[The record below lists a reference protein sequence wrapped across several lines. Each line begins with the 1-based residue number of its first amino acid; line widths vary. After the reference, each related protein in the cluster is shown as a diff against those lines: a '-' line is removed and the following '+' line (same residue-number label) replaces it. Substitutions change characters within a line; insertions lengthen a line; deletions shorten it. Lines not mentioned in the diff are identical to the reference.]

1 MTSAQTIPA
10 RVKIARIYIRVS
22 TDEQDL
28 ARQSALKDGAERAG
42 FYVAAVYAEK
52 ASGARADRPELLRMI
67 ADLQPGDV
75 VIAEHIDR
83 ITRLP
88 LDEAVALVDR
98 IRAAGARLSVP
109 GLVDLADVVAAS
121 HGVTRIVLEAVQD
134 LLLKILLQMARD
146 NYETMR
152 RRQLE
157 GVKLAKEQGK
167 YKGGRKADK
176 RVHARIVALRT
187 AQHSIAETARLAGCS
202 EGLVKL
208 VWKQHQEQ
216 LATAA
221 TPTPAPNP

>member
-1 MTSAQTIPA
+1 M
-10 RVKIARIYIRVS
+10 KIARFYIRVS
-22 TDEQDL
+22 TEEQDL
-28 ARQSALKDGAERAG
+28 ARQAALKEAAERAG
-42 FYVAAVYAEK
+42 FCVAAVYAER

-75 VIAEHIDR
+75 VIAKYIDW

-88 LDEAVALVDR
+88 LDEAVALVER

-109 GLVDLADVVAAS
+109 GLVDLADVVTTS
-121 HGVTRIVLEAVQD
+121 HGLTKVVLEAVQD
-134 LLLKILLQMARD
+134 LLLKILLQMARE

-157 GVKLAKEQGK
+157 GVALAKEQGR
-167 YKGGRKADK
+167 YKGGQKADK

-187 AQHSIAETARLAGCS
+187 ARHSIAETARLAGCS

-208 VWKQHQEQ
+208 VCRQHQEQ

-221 TPTPAPNP
+221 KTKQGPTP

>member
-1 MTSAQTIPA
+1 MTGAATMPS

-28 ARQSALKDGAERAG
+28 ARQAALREGAERAG

-52 ASGARADRPELLRMI
+52 ASGARVDRPELLRMI
-67 ADLQPGDV
+67 ADLQPGEV
-75 VIAEHIDR
+75 VIAEHSDR

-88 LDEAVALVDR
+88 LDEAIALVDR
-98 IRAAGARLSVP
+98 IRAAGATLSVP
-109 GLVDLADVVAAS
+109 GLVDLADVVTAS
-121 HGVTRIVLEAVQD
+121 QGVTKIVLEAVQE

-157 GVKLAKEQGK
+157 GIALAKGQGK

-176 RVHARIVALRT
+176 RVHARIVALRKDR
-187 AQHSIAETARLAGCS
+187 HSIAETARLAGCS
-202 EGLVKL
+202 AGLVKL
-208 VWKQHQEQ
+208 VWRRHQEQ
-216 LATAA
+216 LVAA
-221 TPTPAPNP
+221 AASTLEPSP